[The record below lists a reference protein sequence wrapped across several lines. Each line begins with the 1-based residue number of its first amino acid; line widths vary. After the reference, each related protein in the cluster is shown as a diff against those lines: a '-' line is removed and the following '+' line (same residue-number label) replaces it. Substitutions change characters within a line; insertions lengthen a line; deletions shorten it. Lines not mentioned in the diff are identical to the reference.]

1 MKKKI
6 QLLPSGIPLVDN
18 AWGGFYVGGTYLLIG
33 QKKSG
38 RSLLG
43 LQFAFE
49 CVKQKGICL
58 YLTSTRPKELMIN
71 AASIDF
77 DLQYYMQQNS
87 IILVKVAV
95 PEKSDE
101 KKPDDSLI
109 EFFEDIIPLVEQYQP
124 AKIVF
129 DELTPFVEFKNIE
142 SLHEIF
148 LDTTEAI
155 EDSGVTSLMILGDP
169 AVSETTSIV
178 ETIAE
183 CSTGV
188 IYLQKNEQG
197 EKRMNG
203 GKMIITPNIG
213 HAEGQ
218 FSANYFIEP
227 YKGIVTD
234 FNRPPHENRS
244 YDFFSRRSKYKSLAE
259 IVTTSEKISFSN
271 LYSINDFYLVLN
283 NQIAKFKATGEPF
296 YLVSF
301 RLDSAAE
308 KRGLLT
314 ITQLQN
320 TVRLSIEKKDKICII
335 NNKIIILIT
344 GEDPDNLLNL
354 IAKIKS
360 NMPVADPDYLNK
372 IFQHIMVYTLQIE
385 ERFSSGEE
393 MVAELISETI
403 NSENH
408 NNLRK
413 DNLK

>member
-1 MKKKI
+1 MKRKI

-95 PEKSDE
+95 PEKNEE
-101 KKPDDSLI
+101 KNPDDSLA
-109 EFFEDIIPLVEQYQP
+109 EFFKDIIPLVEQYQP

-129 DELTPFVEFKNIE
+129 DELTPFVEFKNIKYLQE
-142 SLHEIF
+142 VF
-148 LDTTEAI
+148 LDSTEAI
-155 EDSGVTSLMILGDP
+155 EDSGATSLLILGDP

-178 ETIAE
+178 ESLAE
-183 CSTGV
+183 CSTGI
-188 IYLQKNEQG
+188 IYLHKNEDR
-197 EKRMNG
+197 EKIING

-227 YKGIVTD
+227 YKGVVTD
-234 FNRPPHENRS
+234 FKKSPREIINPILGKET
-244 YDFFSRRSKYKSLAE
+244 KYKSLAD
-259 IVTTSEKISFSN
+259 IVTSSEKISFPN
-271 LYSINDFYLVLN
+271 LYSVDDFYLVLN
-283 NQIAKFKATGEPF
+283 NQIAKFKATGVPF

-301 RLDSAAE
+301 RLNPEAE
-308 KRGLLT
+308 KYGLLT
-314 ITQLQN
+314 IAQLQN

-335 NNKIIILIT
+335 NNKIIILIS
-344 GEDPDNLLNL
+344 GEDPKNLINL

-360 NMPVADPDYLNK
+360 NMPVTDPEYLNK
-372 IFQHIMVYTLQIE
+372 IFQHILVYTLQIE

-393 MVAELISETI
+393 MVSELISES
-403 NSENH
+403 NNGLNQGFSEKKF
-408 NNLRK
+408 L
-413 DNLK
+413 

>member
-1 MKKKI
+1 MKRKI

-58 YLTSTRPKELMIN
+58 YLTSSRPKELMIN

-95 PEKSDE
+95 PEKNEEKSIDE
-101 KKPDDSLI
+101 SLT
-109 EFFEDIIPLVEQYQP
+109 EFFKDIIPLVEQYQP
-124 AKIVF
+124 AKIIF
-129 DELTPFVEFKNIE
+129 DEITPFVEFKNIKYLQE
-142 SLHEIF
+142 VF

-155 EDSGVTSLMILGDP
+155 EDSGVTSLLILSDP

-178 ETIAE
+178 ETLAE
-183 CSTGV
+183 CSTGI
-188 IYLQKNEQG
+188 IYLQKHEDG
-197 EKRMNG
+197 DKRITG

-218 FSANYFIEP
+218 FSANYLIEP

-234 FNRPPHENRS
+234 FKKKPRDIVIPESVNLET
-244 YDFFSRRSKYKSLAE
+244 KYKSLAD
-259 IVTTSEKISFSN
+259 IVTSSEKIFFSN
-271 LYSINDFYLVLN
+271 LYSIDDFYLVLN
-283 NQIAKFKATGEPF
+283 NQIAKFKTTGEPF
-296 YLVSF
+296 FLVSF
-301 RLDSAAE
+301 RLNPEAE
-308 KRGLLT
+308 KQGLFT

-320 TVRLSIEKKDKICII
+320 TIRLSIEKKDKICII
-335 NNKIIILIT
+335 NNKIIILIA
-344 GEDPDNLLNL
+344 GEDPKNLLNL

-360 NMPVADPDYLNK
+360 NMPVADPDYMNK
-372 IFQHIMVYTLQIE
+372 IFQHILVYTLQIDN
-385 ERFSSGEE
+385 RFNSGEE
-393 MVAELISETI
+393 MVGELISERI
-403 NSENH
+403 NGL
-408 NNLRK
+408 NNDYFGK
-413 DNLK
+413 NF